1 MEPCPYTFDEK
12 NPRLVVNC
20 ERDSRLMP
28 AAGAIFLT
36 SVYMFNK
43 KRFRVD
49 QNAINLL
56 GFTAGA
62 VPASMVYANLLFGDS
77 KVEAGLLNNDKEMGR

>member
-12 NPRLVVNC
+12 NPRLVVKC
-20 ERDSRLMP
+20 ERDYKLVP
-28 AAGAIFLT
+28 TAGAIFLS
-36 SVYMFNK
+36 SVYMFNR

-49 QNAINLL
+49 QNFVNLM

-62 VPASMVYANLLFGDS
+62 ASASWVYANVLLGDS
-77 KVEAGLLNNDKEMGR
+77 VVEAGLLNNDKEMGR

>member
-1 MEPCPYTFDEK
+1 MEKNPYTFDEK

-20 ERDSRLMP
+20 ERDAKLMSTM
-28 AAGAIFLT
+28 AAVFLG

-43 KRFRVD
+43 KRFRID

-56 GFTAGA
+56 AFTAGA
-62 VPASMVYANLLFGDS
+62 CPASYFIAQQLVGDAT
-77 KVEAGLLNNDKEMGR
+77 VEAGLLNNERETGR